1 MVLIPYVLQP
11 PDRTGAKSFWY
22 LWGRRYQNPVF
33 VPLPG
38 ASCLFLYLMVHEVVN
53 VVKNNDLHTA
63 LEPEAALLK
72 DEKITLTSHFYA
84 LFPHTR

>member
-1 MVLIPYVLQP
+1 MI
-11 PDRTGAKSFWY
+11 
-22 LWGRRYQNPVF
+22 
-33 VPLPG
+33 
-38 ASCLFLYLMVHEVVN
+38 HEVVN